1 MYSLKVLVF
10 YSAVFCFGLIT
21 LTYYEY
27 NHVYGS
33 LASNNSTESNL
44 NYTIYSNDRLG
55 ISFEYPSDWNVE
67 EKINRFSKYSDVQ
80 VYNGSSSFKI
90 MKSQSISDTEMAEKL
105 GGLKEVVEL
114 ILPPEERVVEE
125 IEENMYAIDGTD
137 TVSVL
142 TAMEGLTNIPDKGLE
157 RILLIHDDVLYILTY
172 QNIVDKFDSKQSQET
187 IGHILSSFR
196 FIDSNNEDGRDGDN
210 EDDDQNPTS

>member
-1 MYSLKVLVF
+1 
-10 YSAVFCFGLIT
+10 
-21 LTYYEY
+21 
-27 NHVYGS
+27 
-33 LASNNSTESNL
+33 
-44 NYTIYSNDRLG
+44 
-55 ISFEYPSDWNVE
+55 
-67 EKINRFSKYSDVQ
+67 
-80 VYNGSSSFKI
+80 

-114 ILPPEERVVEE
+114 ILPPEERVVGE
-125 IEENMYAIDGTD
+125 IEENTYAIDGTD

>member
-90 MKSQSISDTEMAEKL
+90 MKSQSISDTIMAEKL

-114 ILPPEERVVEE
+114 ILPPEERVVGE

-187 IGHILSSFR
+187 IGHILRSFQ